1 MECVILEI
9 FFFSRLF
16 CNVID
21 NIIICGIYVVY
32 GFRFYRQIKCV
43 IGRYIFQV
51 VFRQS
56 SSENIALFCG
66 LILIDSMWI
75 KLACVNVYGVFE
87 GLKDK
92 NKNMDVQFDVIVV
105 IGGVFF
111 SVLVIYIVKVE
122 VIDKDKSFMC
132 QFVGDLYIIIFD
144 RR

>member
-1 MECVILEI
+1 M
-9 FFFSRLF
+9 
-16 CNVID
+16 
-21 NIIICGIYVVY
+21 
-32 GFRFYRQIKCV
+32 
-43 IGRYIFQV
+43 
-51 VFRQS
+51 
-56 SSENIALFCG
+56 ALFCG

-111 SVLVIYIVKVE
+111 LVLVIYTVKVE
-122 VIDKDKSFMC
+122 VIDKDKLFMC